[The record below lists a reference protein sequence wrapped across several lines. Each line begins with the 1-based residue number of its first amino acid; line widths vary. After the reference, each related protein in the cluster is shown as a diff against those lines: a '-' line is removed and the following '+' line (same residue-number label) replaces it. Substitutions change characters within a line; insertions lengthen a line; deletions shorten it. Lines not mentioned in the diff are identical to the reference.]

1 VSFLLPS
8 SAGSLDSAV
17 KFKSSLGSSTGG
29 LTSVDPN
36 AGLVVVGFEVAV
48 VVVVVDARVGV
59 VEAAIMNIK
68 NLIELFFYACN

>member
-1 VSFLLPS
+1 LPS

-48 VVVVVDARVGV
+48 VVVDARVGV

-68 NLIELFFYACN
+68 NLIELFFYSCN